1 MQVKVTQS
9 FNRLDKFLFQ
19 YFESIPLS
27 LIQRLIRQYKIK
39 INNKKSKANSDL
51 KKGDIN
57 KKKLFTG
64 DIGYQD
70 KDKYLYIVGRKT
82 KFIKFFGKRLDLK
95 QIENFLYS
103 KGFKVRCLV
112 VDKFLKLNLYNRQS
126 LESEIKINLKEKF
139 NINQNFII
147 INKKFTKTFKDF

>member
-1 MQVKVTQS
+1 MGYAK
-9 FNRLDKFLFQ
+9 
-19 YFESIPLS
+19 
-27 LIQRLIRQYKIK
+27 
-39 INNKKSKANSDL
+39 NSNDL

-70 KDKYLYIVGRKT
+70 KDKYLYIVGRKK

-95 QIENFLYS
+95 QIEDFLYL

-112 VDKFLKLNLYNRQS
+112 ADKFLKLNLYNKQS
-126 LESEIKINLKEKF
+126 LESEIKLNLKEQF
-139 NINQNFII
+139 DINQNFII
-147 INKKFTKTFKDF
+147 INKKFTKTFKDFKYE